1 MNNNEILQKYED
13 FVCGR
18 YSSKATR
25 ETFCIHPKVML
36 RWLDLPAN
44 DITQHE
50 LDKYLRYCLDTK
62 KPNGN
67 YIRFRC
73 VKVFLEWLG
82 KEVSVP
88 YVKKVDAGKQALDDS
103 ELDKIFNTIESL
115 TPLHRLVF
123 YLEYDTIR
131 RPSEIRKIKLNDR
144 YGNTLRYSG
153 KSGNVI
159 GVKTCRMTQRLLDA
173 WDDYVHY
180 TRPLPMTPEDGEYLL
195 LAEVNTRRGKRL
207 LSNMMVTRVIKEVAL
222 HSKIEP
228 PNGENP
234 GNYLIKRTSITR
246 QLKECPDPKIIQM
259 QAGHQ
264 DLNTT
269 MQYNRVRNE
278 DIDKYLTKLEQDTKK
293 DKDSPESLNKSSL
306 SPKGGRRQQ
315 CYVLRYR
322 LLYLLAPSIIFI

>member
-1 MNNNEILQKYED
+1 MNNNEILQQYRD

-36 RWLDLPAN
+36 RWLDMSAN
-44 DITQHE
+44 DVTQQD
-50 LDKYLRYCLDTK
+50 LDRYLRYCLETK
-62 KPNGN
+62 QPNGN

-82 KEVSVP
+82 KKVSVP

-123 YLEYDTIR
+123 YLEYDAIR

-144 YGNTLRYSG
+144 YGNTLKYNG
-153 KSGNVI
+153 KSGSVI
-159 GVKTCRMTQRLLDA
+159 GVKTCRMTKRLLDA
-173 WDDYVHY
+173 WDDYVRY
-180 TRPLPMTPEDGEYLL
+180 TRPLPLTPEDGEYLL

-234 GNYLIKRTSITR
+234 GNYLIKRTSIT
-246 QLKECPDPKIIQM
+246 PVSYT
-259 QAGHQ
+259 H
-264 DLNTT
+264 
-269 MQYNRVRNE
+269 
-278 DIDKYLTKLEQDTKK
+278 
-293 DKDSPESLNKSSL
+293 
-306 SPKGGRRQQ
+306 
-315 CYVLRYR
+315 LR
-322 LLYLLAPSIIFI
+322 AHET

>member
-1 MNNNEILQKYED
+1 VNNSEILQEYED

-25 ETFCIHPKVML
+25 ESLCIHPKVML
-36 RWLDLPAN
+36 RWLDMPAN
-44 DITQHE
+44 DITQHD
-50 LDKYLRYCLDTK
+50 LDKFLRYCLETK

-82 KEVSVP
+82 KEVTVP

-103 ELDKIFNTIESL
+103 ELEKIFSTIESL

-123 YLEYDTIR
+123 YLEYDAIR
-131 RPSEIRKIKLNDR
+131 RPSEIRKIKLKDR
-144 YGNTLRYSG
+144 YGNTLRYNG

-173 WDDYVHY
+173 WDDYVRY
-180 TRPLPMTPEDGEYLL
+180 TRPLPVTLEDGEYLL
-195 LAEVNTRRGKRL
+195 LAQVNTRRGKRL
-207 LSNMMVTRVIKEVAL
+207 LSNMMVTRIIKEVAL

-234 GNYLIKRTSITR
+234 CNYLIKRTSITK

-259 QAGHQ
+259 QAGHEE
-264 DLNTT
+264 LATT
-269 MQYNRVRNE
+269 MRYNRVRNE
-278 DIDKYLTKLEQDTKK
+278 DIDKYLTKLEQGTKK
-293 DKDSPESLNKSSL
+293 DKGGVEPLNKSSL
-306 SPKGGRRQQ
+306 SPNGGRGQQ
-315 CYVLRYR
+315 SYVLIYRFRY
-322 LLYLLAPSIIFI
+322 

>member
-1 MNNNEILQKYED
+1 
-13 FVCGR
+13 
-18 YSSKATR
+18 
-25 ETFCIHPKVML
+25 ML
-36 RWLDLPAN
+36 RWLNISAN

-50 LDKYLRYCLDTK
+50 LDKYLRYCLETK

-67 YIRFRC
+67 YIRFRGI
-73 VKVFLEWLG
+73 KVFLEWLG
-82 KEVSVP
+82 KDVSTPHVR
-88 YVKKVDAGKQALDDS
+88 KVDAGKQALDDS

-144 YGNTLRYSG
+144 YGNTLKYSG

-159 GVKTCRMTQRLLDA
+159 GVKTCRMTKRLLDA

-259 QAGHQ
+259 QAGHE

-269 MQYNRVRNE
+269 MRYNRVRDE

-293 DKDSPESLNKSSL
+293 DKDSRESLNKSSL
-306 SPKGGRRQQ
+306 TQKGGRRQQ

-322 LLYLLAPSIIFI
+322 LQYLKAPSIIFI